1 MKMPEK
7 LLFSPL
13 KTITIAL
20 SGVALLMAGC
30 GRGSP
35 GSEAS
40 QKVELTYWT
49 WVPNMDKVV
58 ELWNQKNPNIH
69 VTVNKQ
75 DGGDATVTKLLTA
88 IKAGSGAPDLVQA
101 EFQKIPTLVAANALA
116 DISKAG
122 ANDAKSHFVD
132 SVWSAV
138 TLGGDAVYAIPQDT
152 GPMMFYYREDI
163 FQQYGLTVPKT
174 WEEYAATA
182 AKLHAAD
189 PTKYLGTFS
198 ANDPGWFAGLA
209 QQAGASWWSVDGSAW
224 GVAIDSAATQKV
236 ANFWG
241 DLVQKGVIDNRPMY
255 SPAWNAAL
263 NNGTQVGWIS
273 AVWGTGVLS
282 GNAGTTAGKWKVAPL
297 PQWDASKPV
306 TGNWGGS
313 TTAITSQ
320 SKHQEAATK
329 FAVWL
334 NTDPEA
340 VKELIAQGGIYPAA
354 TEARQALATPGFFGN
369 QPDFY
374 AVAAEIARTVAP
386 FTYGPNVNVAYSAY
400 SDEFAKAAQSKT
412 QGEFVRALAAMQQIT
427 VDDLK
432 KSGFP
437 VK

>member
-1 MKMPEK
+1 MSEK
-7 LLFSPL
+7 LLLSPW

-101 EFQKIPTLVAANALA
+101 EFQKIPTLVAADALA

-209 QQAGASWWSVDGSAW
+209 QQAVASWWLVDGNAW

-273 AVWGTGVLS
+273 AVWGTES
-282 GNAGTTAGKWKVAPL
+282 SP
-297 PQWDASKPV
+297 
-306 TGNWGGS
+306 
-313 TTAITSQ
+313 
-320 SKHQEAATK
+320 
-329 FAVWL
+329 
-334 NTDPEA
+334 
-340 VKELIAQGGIYPAA
+340 
-354 TEARQALATPGFFGN
+354 ATPGRPPGN
-369 QPDFY
+369 GKWRPC
-374 AVAAEIARTVAP
+374 RNGMLRNP
-386 FTYGPNVNVAYSAY
+386 
-400 SDEFAKAAQSKT
+400 
-412 QGEFVRALAAMQQIT
+412 
-427 VDDLK
+427 
-432 KSGFP
+432 
-437 VK
+437 